1 MRFTS
6 AYPGKG
12 ATFLITFPPL
22 LGHKESELCRAPRCR
37 GMLYSCVMNDCIAIF
52 GAVKEEI
59 SGIKSAMNISD
70 HVRLGK
76 TSAWPG
82 KWGKQNIVLVRS
94 GVGKQRAEDA
104 ARQVIDRFKPKAL
117 ISTGY
122 AGALQPGLNVGDLV
136 IADAILE
143 AKEEGKYFPDPDW
156 LGRARGIPCPDG
168 VKTVVGRLLTVD
180 TVIHDPAAK
189 RELGESYSVQAV
201 EMETS
206 AIARVAEERGLPLL
220 SLRAISDRLDQEL
233 LDSSSFLGS
242 DGEIST
248 LKAGWYV
255 LTHPGSIKS
264 ALSLRTQTQVATQ
277 ALTRFLSDLLH

>member
-1 MRFTS
+1 
-6 AYPGKG
+6 
-12 ATFLITFPPL
+12 
-22 LGHKESELCRAPRCR
+22 
-37 GMLYSCVMNDCIAIF
+37 MNDCIAIF

-59 SGIKSAMNISD
+59 AGIKQAMNISD

-94 GVGKQRAEDA
+94 GVGRQRAEDA
-104 ARQVIDRFKPKAL
+104 TLQVIDRFQPRAL
-117 ISTGY
+117 ISIGY
-122 AGALQPGLNVGDLV
+122 AGGVQPELNVGDLV
-136 IADAILE
+136 IADSIIE
-143 AKEEGKYFPDPDW
+143 EKENGKYSPNPDW
-156 LGRARGIPCPDG
+156 LNRAKDIPCPDG
-168 VKTVVGRLLTVD
+168 VKALVGGLLTVD
-180 TVIHDPAAK
+180 KVIHDSVSK
-189 RELGESYSVQAV
+189 QELGRHYSVQAV

-206 AIARVAEERGLPLL
+206 AIAKVAEEKDVPFL
-220 SLRAISDRLDQEL
+220 SLRVISDRLDQEL

-264 ALSLRTQTQVATQ
+264 ALSLRTQTQIATQ
-277 ALTRFLSDLLH
+277 AMTRFLSDLLR